1 LAPPLA
7 SPEKQSFPEH
17 LNMTGASAASGFR
30 ERFGEPAD
38 TGALV
43 ALINVAF
50 RPEQIA
56 IEGDRINAGKLQ
68 PFFTSGKFL
77 VLEDGEGLAGC
88 VYAEVRASRGYIGL
102 LSLRPELKGRGL
114 GRRLMQIAE
123 EHLANAGCEAAD
135 LRTISARSDL
145 VPMYKHLGYEETG
158 TTPMPAEMPLKIPCH
173 FINMSKPLR
182 RPQSLK

>member
-1 LAPPLA
+1 MP
-7 SPEKQSFPEH
+7 
-17 LNMTGASAASGFR
+17 GATAISGFR

-38 TGALV
+38 TPALV

-56 IEGDRINAGKLQ
+56 IEGDRINAEKLQ
-68 PFFTSGKFL
+68 PFFGKGKFL
-77 VLEDGEGLAGC
+77 ALEDGGGLAGC
-88 VYAEVRASRGYIGL
+88 VYAEVRGSRGYIGL
-102 LSLRPELKGRGL
+102 LAVRPELKGRGL
-114 GRRLMQIAE
+114 GRRLILLAE
-123 EHLANAGCEAAD
+123 EHLAGAGCLVAD

-158 TTPMPAEMPLKIPCH
+158 TTPMPPEISLKIPCQ

-182 RPQSLK
+182 PSGPQS

>member
-1 LAPPLA
+1 M
-7 SPEKQSFPEH
+7 S
-17 LNMTGASAASGFR
+17 GAGAISEFR

-38 TGALV
+38 TDALV

-56 IEGDRINAGKLQ
+56 IEGDRVNAEKLR
-68 PFFTSGKFL
+68 PFFAKGKFL
-77 VLEDGEGLAGC
+77 VLEDAGGLAGC
-88 VYAEVRASRGYIGL
+88 VYAEVRGHRGYVGL
-102 LSLRPELKGRGL
+102 LALRPTLQGRGL
-114 GRRLMQIAE
+114 GRQLMVLAE
-123 EHLANAGCEAAD
+123 EYLANSGCVAAD

-158 TTPMPAEMPLKIPCH
+158 TTPMPAEIPLKMPCY

-182 RPQSLK
+182 SSGPKK